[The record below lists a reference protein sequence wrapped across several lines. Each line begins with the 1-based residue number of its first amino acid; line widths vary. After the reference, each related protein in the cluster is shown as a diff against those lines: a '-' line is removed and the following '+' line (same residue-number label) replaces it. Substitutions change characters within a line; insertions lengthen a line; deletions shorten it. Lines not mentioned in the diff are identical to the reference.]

1 MPRNPLNP
9 RLSNGE
15 RIREV
20 CEITERLGKATSPM
34 VRARMDGPQTTSN
47 AAKYCS
53 RAAKVRIVLKDVVR
67 STKVPVSSSS
77 PMRTLK
83 RAYGLHWPSAK
94 RQDSDPGQG
103 KLSMPSWPERLQVSP
118 LPTHAGRP
126 VLPTSGHPRR
136 TEPWDGRGRECSASA
151 VARPWR

>member
-1 MPRNPLNP
+1 MPRNPMNP

-53 RAAKVRIVLKDVVR
+53 RAAH
-67 STKVPVSSSS
+67 
-77 PMRTLK
+77 
-83 RAYGLHWPSAK
+83 YGLLIADRTVHPVVYQTAPDWRDRFAVRNTK
-94 RQDSDPGQG
+94 
-103 KLSMPSWPERLQVSP
+103 PE
-118 LPTHAGRP
+118 AEEDDE
-126 VLPTSGHPRR
+126 VLLKPRFTGDEVLHMAR
-136 TEPWDGRGRECSASA
+136 CNRVPCSVWQLGARGVGA
-151 VARPWR
+151 

>member
-53 RAAKVRIVLKDVVR
+53 RAAHQGLLIADRTVHPVVYQTAPDWRDRFAVRNAKPESEEDDDEVLLKPRYTGDEVLHMAR
-67 STKVPVSSSS
+67 CNRVPSSVWA
-77 PMRTLK
+77 LG
-83 RAYGLHWPSAK
+83 ANI
-94 RQDSDPGQG
+94 
-103 KLSMPSWPERLQVSP
+103 
-118 LPTHAGRP
+118 
-126 VLPTSGHPRR
+126 
-136 TEPWDGRGRECSASA
+136 
-151 VARPWR
+151 

>member
-34 VRARMDGPQTTSN
+34 VRVRMVGPQTTSN

-53 RAAKVRIVLKDVVR
+53 RAAYQGLLIAD
-67 STKVPVSSSS
+67 
-77 PMRTLK
+77 RTV
-83 RAYGLHWPSAK
+83 H
-94 RQDSDPGQG
+94 
-103 KLSMPSWPERLQVSP
+103 
-118 LPTHAGRP
+118 P
-126 VLPTSGHPRR
+126 VLYQAAPDWRDRFAARNVKPEPIEDDDEVLLKPRYTADEVLTMAR
-136 TEPWDGRGRECSASA
+136 CNRVPSSVWQLGSRGMGA
-151 VARPWR
+151 

>member
-53 RAAKVRIVLKDVVR
+53 RAANQGLLIADRTVHPVAYQAAPDWRDRFAVRN
-67 STKVPVSSSS
+67 
-77 PMRTLK
+77 
-83 RAYGLHWPSAK
+83 
-94 RQDSDPGQG
+94 
-103 KLSMPSWPERLQVSP
+103 
-118 LPTHAGRP
+118 
-126 VLPTSGHPRR
+126 
-136 TEPWDGRGRECSASA
+136 
-151 VARPWR
+151 ARPESEEEDDEVLLKPRDTGDEVLAMARCNRVPSSVWQLSARAMGD

>member
-34 VRARMDGPQTTSN
+34 IRARMIGPQTTSN

-53 RAAKVRIVLKDVVR
+53 RAAHQGLLIADRTVHPVVYQAAPDWRDRFAVRN
-67 STKVPVSSSS
+67 
-77 PMRTLK
+77 
-83 RAYGLHWPSAK
+83 
-94 RQDSDPGQG
+94 
-103 KLSMPSWPERLQVSP
+103 
-118 LPTHAGRP
+118 
-126 VLPTSGHPRR
+126 
-136 TEPWDGRGRECSASA
+136 
-151 VARPWR
+151 ARPESEEDDDEVLLKPRYTGDQVLAMARNVPSSVWQLGSRAMGA

>member
-34 VRARMDGPQTTSN
+34 VRVRMAGPQTASN

-53 RAAKVRIVLKDVVR
+53 RAAYQGLLIADRTVHPVVYQTAPDWRDRFAVRNAKPESEEDDDEVLLKPRFTGDQVLAIAR
-67 STKVPVSSSS
+67 TSLVP
-77 PMRTLK
+77 
-83 RAYGLHWPSAK
+83 
-94 RQDSDPGQG
+94 
-103 KLSMPSWPERLQVSP
+103 
-118 LPTHAGRP
+118 
-126 VLPTSGHPRR
+126 
-136 TEPWDGRGRECSASA
+136 CSVWALGA
-151 VARPWR
+151 NIEGATT

>member
-34 VRARMDGPQTTSN
+34 VRARMAGPQTTSN

-53 RAAKVRIVLKDVVR
+53 RAAHQGLLIAD
-67 STKVPVSSSS
+67 
-77 PMRTLK
+77 RTV
-83 RAYGLHWPSAK
+83 H
-94 RQDSDPGQG
+94 
-103 KLSMPSWPERLQVSP
+103 
-118 LPTHAGRP
+118 P
-126 VLPTSGHPRR
+126 VLYQAAPDWRDRFAVRNAKPESVEDDDEVLLKPRY
-136 TEPWDGRGRECSASA
+136 TGDE
-151 VARPWR
+151 VLHMARCNRVPSSVWQLGSRAMGA

>member
-34 VRARMDGPQTTSN
+34 VRARMTGPQTTSN

-53 RAAKVRIVLKDVVR
+53 RAAHQGLLLAD
-67 STKVPVSSSS
+67 
-77 PMRTLK
+77 RTV
-83 RAYGLHWPSAK
+83 H
-94 RQDSDPGQG
+94 
-103 KLSMPSWPERLQVSP
+103 
-118 LPTHAGRP
+118 P
-126 VLPTSGHPRR
+126 VLYQAAPDWRERFALRNTKPGPAEDDDEILLKPRF
-136 TEPWDGRGRECSASA
+136 TGDQVLSI
-151 VARPWR
+151 ARSNRVPSSVWALGANI